1 MLVTVLALLLL
12 AALGYALYTHLNKD
26 TIKRDANGVSV
37 ERTQQDLKLEE
48 ELKNDASRKQQ
59 ATQTDRPSE
68 PAVDE
73 KTNLQKANVV
83 LTNAG
88 YTDDS
93 VSASGFVSNI
103 VEQTGSCKYVFTSG
117 ERVIEKSSGTLVN
130 SSSTTC
136 KTVEFPKSELGAGPW
151 KVHIV
156 YSSDMAYGK
165 SNELE
170 VR

>member
-12 AALGYALYTHLNKD
+12 AALGYALYAYLNKD
-26 TIKRDANGVSV
+26 TIKRDADGVSV
-37 ERTQQDLKLEE
+37 ERTQQDIKLED

-59 ATQTDRPSE
+59 ATQTDKPSQ

-73 KTNLQKANVV
+73 ETNLQKANVV
-83 LTNAG
+83 LTNTG
-88 YTDDS
+88 YMDDL

-103 VEQTGSCKYVFTSG
+103 VEQTGSCKYIFTNG
-117 ERVIEKSSGTLVN
+117 ERVVEKTSSTLVN

-136 KTVEFPKSELGAGPW
+136 KTVEFPRSELGAGSW
-151 KVHIV
+151 KVHII
-156 YSSDMAYGK
+156 YSSSASYGK